1 MIANQ
6 LKFLFYNVNNE
17 LMLMHV
23 DDYKLDSN
31 PLKNILFINKKQK
44 ESSYL
49 KPPS

>member
-1 MIANQ
+1 

-31 PLKNILFINKKQK
+31 PLKNILFINKNKNK
-44 ESSYL
+44 VL
-49 KPPS
+49 T